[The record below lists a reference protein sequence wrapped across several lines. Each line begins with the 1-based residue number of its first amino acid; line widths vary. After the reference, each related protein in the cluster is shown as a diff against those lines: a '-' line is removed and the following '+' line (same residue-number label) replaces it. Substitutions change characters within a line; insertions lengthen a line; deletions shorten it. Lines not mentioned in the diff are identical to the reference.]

1 MATTA
6 VAIGKIE
13 LQVRKEQPIP
23 DGWAVGKNG
32 MVTNDAKEAFDAGL
46 LLPLGGLEVTSGYK
60 GKCTIFGVQLFDMA
74 GSRLN
79 CLYSLH
85 ISNECVHISLLHL
98 LCVFHFFP
106 VIFRFFFFFF
116 NRLWFGCDG

>member
-23 DGWAVGKNG
+23 EGWALG
-32 MVTNDAKEAFDAGL
+32 NDGAITTDAREAFDAGL

-60 GKCTIFGVQLFDMA
+60 GLHCALIPILYRTVLFAD
-74 GSRLN
+74 SF
-79 CLYSLH
+79 
-85 ISNECVHISLLHL
+85 ILL
-98 LCVFHFFP
+98 
-106 VIFRFFFFFF
+106 FF
-116 NRLWFGCDG
+116 NVKVMVWVQWLIS